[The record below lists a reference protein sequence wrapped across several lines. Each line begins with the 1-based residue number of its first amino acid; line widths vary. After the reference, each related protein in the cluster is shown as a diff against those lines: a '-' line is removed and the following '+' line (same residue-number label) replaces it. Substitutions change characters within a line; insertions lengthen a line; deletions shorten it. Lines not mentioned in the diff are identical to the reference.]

1 MTQELVEESVMSQL
15 RSELDVALATACLI
29 AVSLVVSTSTVNA
42 AFTAFDTFGPA
53 DSYDV
58 SFRFAVDGD
67 VGWQA
72 FRFAPTESG
81 VLDTIT
87 VALGRSGA
95 ATTATRFDLYDGTD
109 TALGSLLE
117 SIIVPNAVD
126 IGSSPGAVVSFSSLV
141 RPTLSSS
148 QGYWLRYDEPGPP
161 DLDSSL
167 WFFNDQ
173 GISGMRLTSVL
184 PAEYYTLPAFR
195 IALDVASPP
204 IIPAPGAIL
213 LGALGTG
220 VVGWLRRR
228 KTL

>member
-1 MTQELVEESVMSQL
+1 MSQL
-15 RSELDVALATACLI
+15 RSELNLALATACVI
-29 AVSLVVSTSTVNA
+29 AVSLVVSTSTVSA
-42 AFTAFDTFGPA
+42 AFTAFDTFGPG

-58 SFRFAVDGD
+58 LTPYGVDGVVD
-67 VGWQA
+67 WQA
-72 FRFAPTESG
+72 FRFIPTASG

-87 VALGRSGA
+87 VALGRTGPGM
-95 ATTATRFDLYDGTD
+95 TVTQFDLYDGTD
-109 TALGSLLE
+109 TALGSRLE
-117 SIIVPNAVD
+117 SISVTNTVAM
-126 IGSSPGAVVSFSSLV
+126 GLSPGAVVSFSSIV
-141 RPTLSSS
+141 RPSLTSG
-148 QGYWLRYDEPGPP
+148 QGYWLSFTEPGPP
-161 DLDSSL
+161 DMDSSL

-195 IALDVASPP
+195 IELDVASPP

-228 KTL
+228 KAF